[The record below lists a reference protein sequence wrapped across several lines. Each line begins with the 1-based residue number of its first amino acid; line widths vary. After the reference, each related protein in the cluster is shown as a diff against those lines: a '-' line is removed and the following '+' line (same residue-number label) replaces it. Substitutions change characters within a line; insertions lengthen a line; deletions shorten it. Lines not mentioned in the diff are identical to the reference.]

1 MFKRSII
8 FLLIVALISSMI
20 FTHNYSQK
28 EVKAASNDV
37 TSFTRQK
44 INFNREWKF
53 VRDDP
58 ENANMENY
66 NDSSWYNV
74 GLPHDFSIP
83 YWQEE
88 KHYTGYG
95 WVSAKPLR

>member
-37 TSFTRQK
+37 HHLQGRRLTLIGNGIS
-44 INFNREWKF
+44 
-53 VRDDP
+53 
-58 ENANMENY
+58 
-66 NDSSWYNV
+66 
-74 GLPHDFSIP
+74 
-83 YWQEE
+83 
-88 KHYTGYG
+88 
-95 WVSAKPLR
+95 

>member
-44 INFNREWKF
+44 INFNREG
-53 VRDDP
+53 
-58 ENANMENY
+58 N
-66 NDSSWYNV
+66 S
-74 GLPHDFSIP
+74 
-83 YWQEE
+83 
-88 KHYTGYG
+88 
-95 WVSAKPLR
+95 